1 MFDAIGSS
9 MPQIQAGAL
18 RALGLT
24 ANARLQVLPDIPP
37 ISDVVPGFA
46 VIGWLGV
53 GVPKGTPT
61 ETVDRLN
68 REVNAA
74 LADPAVKAR
83 MADLGSEPL
92 LGSVADFTK
101 LVAEETEKWAKV
113 VKFAGLK
120 AE

>member
-1 MFDAIGSS
+1 
-9 MPQIQAGAL
+9 
-18 RALGLT
+18 
-24 ANARLQVLPDIPP
+24 VLPDIPP
-37 ISDVVPGFA
+37 ISDVVLGFA

-61 ETVDRLN
+61 ETVERLN

-92 LGSVADFTK
+92 SGSVADFTK